1 MSTMSG
7 GKRKSRK
14 PQKWE
19 DYVAD
24 EEQLASIEKELE
36 KEEKAR
42 MQNLDDDDSNKDRE
56 SEEDVKEED
65 EGMREDKERR
75 MSEDEMQL
83 EIDMS
88 RGEEDQDLG
97 ECERRSKEESKFCF
111 SLLTSFTLNKRYI
124 LSGNVCILVHNILF
138 QQIDRE
144 KFFR

>member
-1 MSTMSG
+1 MSG

-42 MQNLDDDDSNKDRE
+42 MQNLDDDDLNKERE
-56 SEEDVKEED
+56 SEEDIKVEEEDIKEE
-65 EGMREDKERR
+65 KERV

-88 RGEEDQDLG
+88 RGEEDQDLQN
-97 ECERRSKEESKFCF
+97 CESRSKEEESKLFLSSF
-111 SLLTSFTLNKRYI
+111 SNYI
-124 LSGNVCILVHNILF
+124 QNGIL
-138 QQIDRE
+138 
-144 KFFR
+144 